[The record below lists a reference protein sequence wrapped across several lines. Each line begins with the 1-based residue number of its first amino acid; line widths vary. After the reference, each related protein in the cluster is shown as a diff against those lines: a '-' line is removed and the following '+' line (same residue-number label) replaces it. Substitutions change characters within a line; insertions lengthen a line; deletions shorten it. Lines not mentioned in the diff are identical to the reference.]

1 MPKNDKNILKDNH
14 KEKSAKVIFIC
25 LADMKSLLEKLDTCH
40 NSSNKLTTKIN
51 NHTVS
56 GYSLFMYCSFDA
68 TKGKHD
74 Y

>member
-1 MPKNDKNILKDNH
+1 
-14 KEKSAKVIFIC
+14 
-25 LADMKSLLEKLDTCH
+25 MKSLLEKLDICH